1 MAPGDNSVVGNL
13 SEQFQGGAVDS
24 NIAIASCA
32 KRGRGFAAESEQIAE
47 YESACLESSAGKVY
61 ASSKR
66 WAVALFS
73 VAGTR
78 VDADPQNPRP
88 VSPPPSECI
97 SVRWVMPGLVL

>member
-1 MAPGDNSVVGNL
+1 MSPGDNSVVGNL
-13 SEQFQGGAVDS
+13 SEHFQGGAVDS

-47 YESACLESSAGKVY
+47 YESARLESSAK
-61 ASSKR
+61 SLSKR

-73 VAGTR
+73 VAGAR
-78 VDADPQNPRP
+78 VDADPQNPKP